1 MQNER
6 FGDVTLKGRP
16 LTVLGPRLQPGDRAA
31 DVILNDG
38 GFDGARALL
47 ESTAGKIRLINV
59 VPSLG
64 TGICD
69 AQTRRFN
76 QEAAAFGDD
85 VAVITVS
92 VDLPFAQAEWC
103 AAKGVDRVLM
113 LSDHR
118 DMAFGNAY
126 GTHIKEL
133 RVEQRAVFVLDRD
146 GIVRYVEY
154 VPEIAQHP
162 DYEAALSA
170 VKRLLGRGSDGD

>member
-6 FGDVTLKGRP
+6 YGDVSLRGKP
-16 LTVLGPRLQPGDRAA
+16 LTVLGPVLKPGDRAA
-31 DVILNDG
+31 EVVLNDS

-47 ESTAGKIRLINV
+47 ESTAGKVRLINV
-59 VPSLG
+59 VSSLG
-64 TGICD
+64 TSICD

-76 QEAAAFGDD
+76 QEAAGLGED
-85 VAVITVS
+85 VVIVTVS
-92 VDLPFAQAEWC
+92 ADLPFAQAEWC
-103 AAKGVDRVLM
+103 AARGVDRVVM

-118 DMAFGNAY
+118 EMAFGDAY

-133 RVEQRAVFVLDRD
+133 RVEQRSVFVLDRD

-154 VPEIAQHP
+154 VPQIGQHP

-170 VKRLLGRGSDGD
+170 VTHLLVMDPDDD